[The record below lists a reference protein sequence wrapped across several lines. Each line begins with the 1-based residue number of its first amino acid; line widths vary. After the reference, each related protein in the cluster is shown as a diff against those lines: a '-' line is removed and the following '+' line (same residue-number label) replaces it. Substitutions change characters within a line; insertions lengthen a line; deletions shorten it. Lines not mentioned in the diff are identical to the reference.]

1 MPQSYFIWKDKDCR
15 QMGVTLKSPLP
26 IIRPEERVEHIT
38 IPGRP
43 GDLTRIE
50 GEDVFNSYIHTA
62 SISVQDAIHVRDVY
76 AWLRGE
82 GYLISS
88 SEPDRRQRARI
99 IGAVTLDKVSRNLD
113 RWTGEVQF
121 YCQPLKELLWE
132 SVETITAAGTVVN
145 HGDVIAKPRFKV
157 TAASTGTVTLTVS
170 HTVGGSTSSQTI
182 TITGVGNGSNVY
194 IDSDIMEVLNTAGNV
209 SMAPYT
215 SGDFPVLVPGN
226 NSISGSN
233 WSAIEITKRE
243 RYL

>member
-1 MPQSYFIWKDKDCR
+1 MARSYFIFKGMDCR
-15 QMGVTLKSPLP
+15 QMGIWLTGPMP
-26 IIRPEERVEHIT
+26 IVRPEERVEHIQ

-50 GEDVFNSYIHTA
+50 GEDIYNSYIQTA
-62 SISVQDAIHVRDVY
+62 EIHVPQGIRVRDVY
-76 AWLRGE
+76 DWLRGE
-82 GYLISS
+82 GYLTTS
-88 SEPDRRQRARI
+88 SEPDRRQKARV
-99 IGAVTLDKVSRNLD
+99 IGAITLDKVSKNLD
-113 RWTGEVQF
+113 IWRGTVQF

-157 TAASTGTVTLTVS
+157 TAASTGAVVLTVS
-170 HTVGGSTSSQTI
+170 HSAGGSTASRTI

-209 SMAPYT
+209 SMAPYS
-215 SGDFPVLVPGN
+215 SGNFPVLWPGN
-226 NSISGSN
+226 NYISGSN
-233 WSAIEITKRE
+233 WSAVEIIKRE

>member
-1 MPQSYFIWKDKDCR
+1 MGQSYFIFNNTDCR
-15 QMGVTLKSPLP
+15 EYGIHLVSPMP
-26 IIRPEERVEHIT
+26 IIRPEERVDHVT

-43 GDLTRIE
+43 GDLTRTE
-50 GEDVFNSYIHTA
+50 GQDVYNSYIHTA
-62 SISVQDAIHVRDVY
+62 TIVVPNKLHVRDVY

-82 GYLISS
+82 GYLTTS
-88 SEPDRRQRARI
+88 SEPDRRQKARI
-99 IGAVTLDKVSRNLD
+99 IGAITLDRISRNLD
-113 RWTGEVQF
+113 KWRGEVQF
-121 YCQPLKELLWE
+121 YCQPFKELLWE
-132 SVETITAAGTVVN
+132 PVEVITAAGTVVN

-157 TAASTGTVTLTVS
+157 TAASTGTITLTVS

-194 IDSDIMEVLNTAGNV
+194 IDSDIMEVLNTTGNI

-233 WSAIEITKRE
+233 WSAIEIQKRE